1 MRPKHALWLAA
12 ALVWSAWYAI
22 DPQARSASISIPAA
36 DCEPDMPLV
45 SAPPTRSG
53 DQRVA
58 SDHPL

>member
-12 ALVWSAWYAI
+12 ALLWSAWYAI
-22 DPQARSASISIPAA
+22 DPQARSASTSIPAA
-36 DCEPDMPLV
+36 DREPGSPLV
-45 SAPPTRSG
+45 SAAPSQTV